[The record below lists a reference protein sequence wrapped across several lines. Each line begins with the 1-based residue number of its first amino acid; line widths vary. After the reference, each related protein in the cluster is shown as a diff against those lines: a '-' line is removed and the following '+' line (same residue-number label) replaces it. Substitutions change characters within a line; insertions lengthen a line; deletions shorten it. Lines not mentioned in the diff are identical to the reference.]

1 MAKDG
6 WGVLSAVP
14 LAPWAG
20 IAVLCARSGGR
31 PAGGMRRSAPRRM
44 TAPSADREL
53 AIMLGRPVDVVSK
66 RGLSRHLRE
75 RVLQSRE
82 VLYGRQG

>member
-1 MAKDG
+1 
-6 WGVLSAVP
+6 
-14 LAPWAG
+14 
-20 IAVLCARSGGR
+20 
-31 PAGGMRRSAPRRM
+31 
-44 TAPSADREL
+44 
-53 AIMLGRPVDVVSK
+53 MLGRPVDVVSK